1 MAKFSKKLMG
11 KEVGSAAVYATP
23 HSMDGKRFGIE
34 ATAATKGV
42 KIDPNTLQA
51 QKIRLDMPASRVS
64 AGDPAR
70 NDVKTTGI
78 ETRGNGCATKG
89 RMARGP
95 MA

>member
-1 MAKFSKKLMG
+1 MAKLNGKQFG
-11 KEVGSAAVYATP
+11 KEAS
-23 HSMDGKRFGIE
+23 
-34 ATAATKGV
+34 AATKGYPT
-42 KIDPNTLQA
+42 DPNTLQA

-89 RMARGP
+89 RIARGP

>member
-1 MAKFSKKLMG
+1 MAKLNGKQFG
-11 KEVGSAAVYATP
+11 KEAS
-23 HSMDGKRFGIE
+23 
-34 ATAATKGV
+34 AATKGYPT
-42 KIDPNTLQA
+42 DPNTLQA

>member
-1 MAKFSKKLMG
+1 MAKLNGKQFSK
-11 KEVGSAAVYATP
+11 
-23 HSMDGKRFGIE
+23 E
-34 ATAATKGV
+34 ASAATKGY
-42 KIDPNTLQA
+42 KTDPNTLQA

-78 ETRGNGCATKG
+78 KTRGNGAATKG
-89 RMARGP
+89 ITARGP